1 LNKWFVEEYHKRY
14 GKYPTYPC
22 YHAYQ
27 AVYSYKAAVERA
39 ASLVSGWP
47 TKEEIAKAM
56 VGISI
61 QTPSGHLMIREDH
74 NGIEDVLLG
83 FTKITPDYPFP
94 ILDPKRMEVFPA
106 HMVNPPVGIR
116 TEDWIKSWEV

>member
-1 LNKWFVEEYHKRY
+1 MYKTALE
-14 GKYPTYPC
+14 
-22 YHAYQ
+22 
-27 AVYSYKAAVERA
+27 KAAA
-39 ASLVSGWP
+39 LVGGWP
-47 TKEEIAKAM
+47 TIEEISEAA
-56 VGISI
+56 VGLSI

-83 FTKITPDYPFP
+83 FSKRVPDFPFP

-116 TEDWIKSWEV
+116 TVDWINSWKV